1 MEGYVSFD
9 IESCNG
15 KNVGASMCSFGYAVF
30 DENCNM
36 IKKEDILMNPM
47 LGTFKLSSGKGG
59 NGIELAYSE
68 DTFKKS
74 PKFPELYNGIKE
86 ILQSK
91 KLVLGFSISND
102 LNFLNNACDE
112 YGLERIEFSYIDVQ
126 KIHKQVFETEN
137 FEGLSK
143 LAERYEIEFLPHR
156 SDEDAFVTA
165 TIFENILKNQN
176 VSFDEFMVKYKKK
189 FQINKSEKVVLGD
202 ENYSKRVALSTT
214 KSKKILMHNFV
225 ELQKDTVREKSSRPF
240 LNGKGVCFSD
250 SWEYEDINFTRRLIA
265 RLYQL
270 GGKYNGMAKWSK
282 YLIVDSEHEGDKDL
296 LFERRI
302 AHGEKV
308 TIIEKSEFIKM
319 LGEIP
324 EMKFDD
330 WKTLCEHK
338 RQVKKERY
346 KKIALENR
354 LSMGVTLNKTNQ

>member
-15 KNVGASMCSFGYAVF
+15 KNVGASMCSFGYAIY
-30 DENCNM
+30 DSNSNM

-47 LGTFKLSSGKGG
+47 SGTFKLSSGRGG

-68 DTFKKS
+68 EVFKKS
-74 PKFPELYNGIKE
+74 PKFPALYENIKQ
-86 ILQSK
+86 IIQSK
-91 KLVLGFSISND
+91 QIVIGFSIAND

-112 YGLERIEFSYIDVQ
+112 YGLERIEFSYLDVQ

-156 SDEDAFVTA
+156 SDEDAYVTA
-165 TIFENILKNQN
+165 SILQNILKHLDMTFSQ
-176 VSFDEFMVKYKKK
+176 FLEKYKK
-189 FQINKSEKVVLGD
+189 QLQLNKREKVVVGD
-202 ENYSKRVALSTT
+202 PNYSKRVALSTT
-214 KSKKILMHNFV
+214 KSKKILMHSFI
-225 ELQKDTVREKSSRPF
+225 EEQKEMPREKVQRPF
-240 LNGKGVCFSD
+240 LNGKGICFSD

-265 RLYQL
+265 RMYSL

-282 YLIVDSEHEGDKDL
+282 YLIVDSEREGDKDI

-308 TIIEKSEFIKM
+308 TIIDKNQFLQM
-319 LGEIP
+319 LGDIP
-324 EMKFDD
+324 EMQFDD
-330 WKTLCEHK
+330 WKTLCDHK
-338 RQVKKERY
+338 KQVKKERY

-354 LSMGVTLNKTNQ
+354 LIIKS

>member
-30 DENCNM
+30 DKDCNK
-36 IKKEDILMNPM
+36 IKKEDILMRPM
-47 LGTFKLSSGKGG
+47 VASFKLSSGRGG

-68 DTFKKS
+68 DAFMKS
-74 PKFPELYNGIKE
+74 PKFPVLYNQIKE

-91 KLVLGFSISND
+91 QLVLGFSISND

-165 TIFENILKNQN
+165 TIFEKILQELG
-176 VSFDEFMVKYKKK
+176 VSFEEFMTKYKKK
-189 FQINKSEKVVLGD
+189 FQTNKKEQVIVGD
-202 ENYSKRVALSTT
+202 ENYSKRVALSTV
-214 KSKKILMHNFV
+214 KSKKILMHSFI
-225 ELQKDTVREKSSRPF
+225 ESQKEEKREKSARPF

-250 SWEYEDINFTRRLIA
+250 TWEYEDINFTRRLIA
-265 RLYQL
+265 RLYAL

-282 YLIVDSEHEGDKDL
+282 YLIIDSEKEGDKDI

-308 TIIEKSEFIKM
+308 STMEKSEFIKM

-330 WKTLCEHK
+330 WKTLCNHK
-338 RQVKKERY
+338 KEVKKERY
-346 KKIALENR
+346 KKIARENR
-354 LSMGVTLNKTNQ
+354 LGSSTKQNET